1 MKLFRLYKRTLSSI
15 VLFCG
20 IAGFGFSE
28 ASGKVSSAS
37 GTNLTQK
44 KSGQNDKSGQA
55 DEAVLFRFKFKKDDQ
70 SRVLST
76 VEENVYVN
84 GRLNHKATILNRISS
99 VVTDVNKAGDGKCEA
114 VFMTSE
120 SSTGSYGKN
129 YVWGQEYDSIFTR
142 SPLGK
147 YDIDDIYFMPT
158 VRDVPLFPENAV
170 KPGETWSSEGHE
182 AHDMRI
188 TFGIDKPFKVPF
200 NAEYK
205 YAGKEYDAEQ
215 DKTFHLIEVKYNLYF
230 ESPVPSTALS
240 GEDLNYPAVTMG
252 HSSQKIWWDNEKGMI
267 DHYSEDFRIVIETF
281 YGDTLSFTGTA
292 HAEVQ
297 EFTRVSTEENI
308 RKIKDF
314 VGDSGIQDID
324 VKKSDKGLTISI
336 ENIQFEPD
344 SSRLMES
351 EKKKLRKI
359 AEILKQFD
367 NDLLITGHC
376 ADRGT
381 KKNQMKISED
391 RAVSVAEFLS
401 ELDVRNPNCIF
412 TLGKGAT
419 EPVDSNLSEQGR
431 KRNRRVE
438 ITLMDK

>member
-1 MKLFRLYKRTLSSI
+1 MNMKKYLKKIIFLSALAFLSH
-15 VLFCG
+15 
-20 IAGFGFSE
+20 AFSQE
-28 ASGKVSSAS
+28 GDD
-37 GTNLTQK
+37 G
-44 KSGQNDKSGQA
+44 GQMT
-55 DEAVLFRFKFKKDDQ
+55 FRFKFNKDDQ
-70 SRVLST
+70 SRILST

-84 GRLNHKATILNRISS
+84 GKFNHKATILNRISS
-99 VVTDVNKAGDGKCEA
+99 VVTDVNKAGDGTCQA

-129 YVWGQEYDSIFTR
+129 YVWGQEYESIFTR
-142 SPLGK
+142 TPLGK

-158 VRDVPLFPENAV
+158 VRDVPIFPEEAV
-170 KPGETWSSEGHE
+170 KIGQTWTSEGHE

-200 NAEYK
+200 NAQYR
-205 YAGKEYDAEQ
+205 YAGQEYSEKDQ
-215 DKTFHLIEVKYNLYF
+215 KYFSLIEVKYNLYF
-230 ESPVPSTALS
+230 ESPVPSNALS
-240 GEDLNYPAVTMG
+240 GDDLNYPAVTMG

-281 YGDTLSFTGTA
+281 YGDTISFTGIA

-297 EFTRVSTEENI
+297 EFHRVSTEENI
-308 RKIKDF
+308 QKIKDF

-351 EKKKLRKI
+351 EKIKLKKI
-359 AEILKQFD
+359 AQILKQFD

-376 ADRGT
+376 ADRGS
-381 KKNQMKISED
+381 KKNQIKISED

-412 TLGKGAT
+412 TLGKGAS
-419 EPVDSNLSEQGR
+419 EPVDSNLTESGR

>member
-1 MKLFRLYKRTLSSI
+1 MKKIDFSVFSRKFFL
-15 VLFCG
+15 
-20 IAGFGFSE
+20 GFSLL
-28 ASGKVSSAS
+28 AFLSLSAES
-37 GTNLTQK
+37 
-44 KSGQNDKSGQA
+44 
-55 DEAVLFRFKFKKDDQ
+55 EVLFRFKFNKDDQ

-76 VEENVYVN
+76 VEENVFLN
-84 GRLNHKATILNRISS
+84 GVLNHKATILNRISCR
-99 VVTDVNKAGDGKCEA
+99 VTEVNKAGDGKCEA

-120 SSTGSYGKN
+120 TSTGSYGKN
-129 YVWGQEYDSIFTR
+129 YVWGQEYDSVFTR
-142 SPLGK
+142 TPLGK
-147 YDIDDIYFMPT
+147 YDISDIYFMPT
-158 VRDVPLFPENAV
+158 VRDVPIFPEKPV
-170 KPGETWSSEGHE
+170 KPGDTWTSQGHE

-188 TFGIDKPFKVPF
+188 TFGIQKPFKVPF
-200 NAEYK
+200 TAEYVYK
-205 YAGKEYDAEQ
+205 GDEYDNAQ
-215 DKTFHLIEVKYNLYF
+215 GKTFSLIEVKYNLYF
-230 ESPVPSTALS
+230 ESPVPSSSLS
-240 GEDLNYPAVTMG
+240 EDMLNYPAVTMG
-252 HSSQKIWWDNEKGMI
+252 HSAQKIWWDNEKGMI
-267 DHYSEDFRIVIETF
+267 DHYSEEFRIVIETF
-281 YGDTLSFTGTA
+281 YGDNISFVGTA

-308 RKIKDF
+308 QKIKEF
-314 VGDSGIQDID
+314 VGDSGIEDID
-324 VKKSDKGLTISI
+324 VKASEKGLTISI

-359 AEILKQFD
+359 AQILKQFD

-412 TLGKGAT
+412 TQGKGAT
-419 EPVDSNLSEQGR
+419 DPVAPNTTEAGR

-438 ITLMDK
+438 ITLMDR